1 MKKLFYFLC
10 AIASLFTI
18 HSCTNDIS
26 EDFISQKKIKL
37 TQDEVFSISYEE
49 TKDLE
54 EKTLFDMVNAFANLQ
69 NGTTTRSNATSFKIV
84 KESFI
89 NKEGEFKEQEQATRA
104 INNDDITSKICE
116 IEFSNGSSTGRAI
129 VSANAN
135 FPSIIAFIPQCSSEK
150 IMEQTGASE
159 LLHASKASYLYNTIK
174 MKESVDSLRLP
185 TLKKISKE
193 LEVPINEI
201 SYEKVKDNIV
211 ITDIEPV
218 TRTTN
223 TVQIGDIK
231 MQILRNKSIFPLVK
245 TNWGQGAPYN
255 GWFASA
261 DVKNIQDWVRTEDGN
276 KNFSSVP
283 AGCVNIAMAQM
294 MTDTHLYR
302 IPQISFP
309 FPKPKYSI
317 WQSGTFT
324 PNWSLMTQTPK
335 LDDRGAG
342 GLIDAQY
349 LITDLYVENKTTSK
363 KDWDG
368 AVISSEVSEENMLKT
383 MSKYFYYQ
391 QKNAFN
397 ADMAWAALRDSH
409 LVLMLTSDHAFI
421 ISGILVT
428 EKEIATRQ
436 LVKTNDVYWH
446 ANLGWADECTGYY
459 KLDNDAHAYFDAN
472 GVQEWDYKM
481 DYLNNIYA
489 K

>member
-89 NKEGEFKEQEQATRA
+89 NKEGEYKEQEQATRA

-201 SYEKVKDNIV
+201 SYEKVKNNIV

-245 TNWGQGAPYN
+245 TNWGQGDPYN

-294 MTDTHLYR
+294 MTHTHLYR